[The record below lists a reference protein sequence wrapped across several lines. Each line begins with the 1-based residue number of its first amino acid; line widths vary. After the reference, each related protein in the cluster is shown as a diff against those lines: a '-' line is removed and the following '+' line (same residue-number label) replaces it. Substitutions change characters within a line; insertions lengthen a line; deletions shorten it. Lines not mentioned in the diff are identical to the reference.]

1 MHPIRSMGRLKKP
14 MNKNISS
21 RFIVSGTSSGSGKTT
36 VALGL
41 MAAFRERGRS
51 VQPFKCGPDFIDP
64 GLHRLVTGQVSRNL
78 DLWMSGEKF
87 TRDTLARNSRNAD
100 TTIIEGVMGMFD
112 GGVSSS
118 GSLSEAL
125 DIPGIL
131 VLDVRSMA
139 ESAAAI
145 VKGFETLRPQA
156 APKGII
162 LNRVAS
168 QRHLQLVSDAIREHC
183 QAEILGYLPR
193 TLAFEIPSR
202 HLGLLTSDEAPLDTA
217 AIQLLARTVAEHI
230 DLNRIEQLFQ
240 VAKEPKANGFA
251 PSPAKKER
259 CRIGV
264 ARDKAFCFYYEDNF
278 DILRDAGCE
287 LILFSPL
294 TDQQLPA
301 GLDALYLGGGYPELY
316 AEMLSNN
323 QSMITAIRHWIESD
337 RPVYAEC
344 GGFMY
349 LTEGITDQENVFH
362 RMIGAFPV
370 KAHMQKTRA
379 SLGYR
384 EVTTR
389 SACCFGPAGTV
400 LRGHEF
406 HYSNIDRMP
415 DYIERIYVVNNGTSE
430 GYTYRKVLGGY
441 MHLHFGFSPQTA
453 DEFIN
458 FINNCRE

>member
-1 MHPIRSMGRLKKP
+1 
-14 MNKNISS
+14 MNKTSS

-36 VALGL
+36 IALGL
-41 MAAFRERGRS
+41 MAAFREKGYL

-100 TTIIEGVMGMFD
+100 ITIIEGVMGMFD
-112 GGVSSS
+112 GGISSS
-118 GSLSEAL
+118 GCLSEAL

-145 VKGFETLRPQA
+145 VKGFEALRPKA

-162 LNRVAS
+162 LNRIAS
-168 QRHLQLVSDAIREHC
+168 RRHLQLVSDAIREHC

-193 TLAFEIPSR
+193 TVAFAIPSR
-202 HLGLLTSDEAPLDTA
+202 HLGLLTSDEAPLSPE

-230 DLNRIEQLFQ
+230 DLDRIRQLF
-240 VAKEPKANGFA
+240 ASARASEPEVIS
-251 PSPAKKER
+251 PSPAKKR
-259 CRIGV
+259 CCRIGV

-287 LILFSPL
+287 LIFFSPL
-294 TDQQLPA
+294 TDRELPD
-301 GLDALYLGGGYPELY
+301 GLNALYLGGGYPELY
-316 AEMLSNN
+316 ADTLSENRSML
-323 QSMITAIRHWIESD
+323 TAIRQWIEKD

-349 LTEGITDQENVFH
+349 LTEGIIDQENVFH
-362 RMIGAFPV
+362 QMVGAFPV

-384 EVTTR
+384 EVQTQR
-389 SACCFGPAGTV
+389 DCCLGPAGTV

-406 HYSNIDRMP
+406 HYSSIDEMP
-415 DYIERIYVVNNGTSE
+415 KHIERIYAVNNDTRE
-430 GYTYRKVLGGY
+430 GYVYRKVLGGY
-441 MHLHFGFSPQTA
+441 MHLHFGFAPQVA
-453 DEFIN
+453 DDFIN
-458 FINNCRE
+458 FCRE